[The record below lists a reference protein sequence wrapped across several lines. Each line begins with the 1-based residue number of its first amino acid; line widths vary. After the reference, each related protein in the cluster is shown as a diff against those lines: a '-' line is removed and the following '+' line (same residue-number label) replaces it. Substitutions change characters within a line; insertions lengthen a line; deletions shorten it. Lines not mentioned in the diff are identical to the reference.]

1 MSRDDDFVK
10 VYGSILDSSIWLEPD
25 GTRLL
30 WLTMLCMADP
40 WSGVVTASIGGLA
53 ARARISRE
61 ACVAGL
67 ETLSSP
73 DPDSKNPENEGRR
86 IEKVEGGWRILN
98 HQAYRDR
105 RTRQQEQTTERV
117 RRWRQRKAEL
127 AEHAAAGAT
136 EPKPRAPKRE
146 KFDPLAVPIPL
157 ELQSPGFAEEWAAF
171 VDYRRRLGK
180 PFRTE
185 NGPAAALR
193 HLAPL
198 GPARAVLA
206 LQITQEKEWQ
216 GVEHGIA
223 ELERRSPAPA
233 AAPTPARAARSAGEQ
248 LELERRRVVSDAF
261 ARMDLTTE
269 QRDSIVEAANRATC
283 IEDLRRILWP

>member
-1 MSRDDDFVK
+1 MSDDETPRDDERQATDPYAK
-10 VYGSILDSSIWLEPD
+10 VFRSIVRSSIWNEAEA
-25 GTRLL
+25 TRVVWITLL
-30 WLTMLCMADP
+30 VEADRF
-40 WSGVVTASIGGLA
+40 GRIEASIGGLA
-53 ARARISRE
+53 RLANVSRE
-61 ACVAGL
+61 ACEEAVRVL
-67 ETLSSP
+67 LSP
-73 DPDSKNPENEGRR
+73 DPDDRSHVKEGRR
-86 IEKVEGGWRILN
+86 LEVIPGGWQIVN
-98 HQAYRDR
+98 HATYRAKGRNATR
-105 RTRQQEQTTERV
+105 RDYFREKKQEQRA
-117 RRWRQRKAEL
+117 RA
-127 AEHAAAGAT
+127 
-136 EPKPRAPKRE
+136 APKKPT

-206 LQITQEKEWQ
+206 LQITREKEWQ

-233 AAPTPARAARSAGEQ
+233 AAATPARAARSAAEQ
-248 LELERRRVVSDAF
+248 LELERRRVISDAF
-261 ARMDLTTE
+261 AKMGLTTE
-269 QRDSIVEAANRATC
+269 ARDSIVEAANRATC
-283 IEDLRRILWP
+283 VEDLRSILWP